1 MNYNDIKHQIDN
13 HSGRIYPK
21 QLIIGNIDTINKQFN
36 TDLSSLTVGQIG
48 KIIKEN
54 INPVC
59 LCGKLKSWDKS
70 YIQKSCG
77 QKICRNINR
86 EETSILKYG
95 VSNIAQ
101 LNETQNKIKN
111 TCNLKYG
118 VDYYTQSEDLK
129 NKYKNKEIETW
140 YNKHIQNK
148 EFLNKEYI
156 EEHFIKDD
164 ILKYEEFMTF
174 FNIQSYSTVYLILNE
189 FDIKLKKIG
198 HKSKYETHIV
208 DFLNNMTN
216 LDIVEN
222 DRSIISPNE
231 IDITIP
237 NNNLGV
243 EFNGLYWHSYGKNNT
258 NINQGDK
265 YFQQNRHLEKTQAF
279 EALSKDHKLFHI
291 FENEWINPVTQDIWK
306 SMISN
311 RLGKSKPVYARKC
324 IIKELDSK
332 TSNEFIEAN
341 HIQGIR
347 NAKVKLGLYYDNELI
362 SVMTFG
368 KPLDNNSI
376 YEYEL
381 IRFCNKKYI
390 NVIGGASKLLK
401 YFERNYKPK
410 SLISYANRRWSK
422 GDLYHKLGFTLSNIS
437 GPNKFIIKGNK
448 LYNRL
453 GFQKHKLENI
463 LESFD
468 SSLSADENII
478 NNNYGLIWDCG
489 NYVFVKDYKHI

>member
-1 MNYNDIKHQIDN
+1 MNYNDIKLIISN
-13 HSGRIYPK
+13 HTSRLYPK
-21 QLIIGNIDTINKQFN
+21 KLINENIKIINNYFNID
-36 TDLSSLTVGQIG
+36 LSNLNIGQIG

-59 LCGKLKSWDKS
+59 ACGKLKSWDKS

-77 QKICRNINR
+77 SKDCRNNNR
-86 EETSILKYG
+86 EETNLLRYG

-111 TCNLKYG
+111 TCNLRYG
-118 VDYYTQSEDLK
+118 TDYYIQSENLK

-156 EEHFIKDD
+156 ERNFIKND
-164 ILKYEEFMTF
+164 ILQYDEFMMF
-174 FNIQSYSTVYLILNE
+174 FNIQSYSTVYILINE

-222 DRSIISPNE
+222 DRIIISPNE

-237 NNNLGV
+237 SLNFGI

-258 NINQGDK
+258 NINQSDK
-265 YFQQNRHLEKTQAF
+265 YFQQNRHLVKTQAF
-279 EALSKDHKLFHI
+279 EALSKDHQMFHI
-291 FENEWINPVTQDIWK
+291 FENEWINPIKQDIWK

-311 RLGKSKPVYARKC
+311 RLGESKPVYARKC
-324 IIKELDSK
+324 IVKELDSK

-347 NAKVKLGLYYDNELI
+347 NAKVKLGLYYDNELLSI
-362 SVMTFG
+362 MTFG
-368 KPLDNNSI
+368 KPLNKSNE
-376 YEYEL
+376 EYEL
-381 IRFCNKKYI
+381 IRFCNKKFTS
-390 NVIGGASKLLK
+390 VIGGASKLLK
-401 YFERNYKPK
+401 YFEKTYKPK
-410 SLISYANRRWSK
+410 SLLSYANRRWSK
-422 GDLYHKLGFTLSNIS
+422 GNLYHKLGFELQSIS
-437 GPNKFIIKGNK
+437 QPNKFIIKDNK
-448 LYNRL
+448 IFNRI
-453 GFQKHKLENI
+453 GFQKHKIGEKLEI
-463 LESFD
+463 YD
-468 SSLSADENII
+468 SALSADENII
-478 NNNYGLIWDCG
+478 NNGYRIIWDSG
-489 NYVFVKDYKHI
+489 NYIFSKKY